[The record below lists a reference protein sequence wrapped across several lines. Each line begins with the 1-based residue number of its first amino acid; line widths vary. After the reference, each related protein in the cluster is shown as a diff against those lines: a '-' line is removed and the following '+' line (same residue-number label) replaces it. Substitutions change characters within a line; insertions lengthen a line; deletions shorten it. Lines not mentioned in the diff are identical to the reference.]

1 MSAAFVPHPRLRNGH
16 AMTLWAWA
24 RRRTFPNL
32 PTAESRLFQVAPDTR
47 VLAHCYW
54 QRNRRAC
61 ATILGLHGLE
71 GSSQAHYM
79 LGLADKAWAA
89 GFNVVLLNQRNC
101 GGTEHLSSTLYH
113 SGLTADADW
122 VLRELAAE
130 GLSKFSVVGYSLG
143 GNLALKLAG
152 DYGAEAPTFIS
163 AVVAISP
170 VMDLP
175 RCVDA
180 LERRSNFAYQWNFV
194 RNLKARM
201 RRKVAAFPGCFSAAP
216 LDTIRSVRDFDEAYT
231 APHFGFRG
239 ATDYYYR
246 AASLRVVDR
255 IQVPTLI
262 LTAADDP
269 FVPPE
274 PFTDPAV
281 TGNPHIT
288 TIVSRHGGHCAFV
301 SAANGV
307 HDGYWAEWRGLEHCR
322 SQIADGRLRN
332 PADGTVAGAGV
343 HPSVL

>member
-1 MSAAFVPHPRLRNGH
+1 MPDAFLPHPRLMNGH

-24 RRRTFPNL
+24 RRRAFPNL
-32 PTAESRLFQVAPDTR
+32 PAPEGRLFQVAPDTR

-54 QRNRRAC
+54 QRDRAERS
-61 ATILGLHGLE
+61 TILGLHGLE

-79 LGLADKAWAA
+79 RGLADKGWAA

-130 GLSKFSVVGYSLG
+130 GLSRFGVIGYSLG

-152 DYGAEAPTFIS
+152 DYGAEAPPFVKAIV
-163 AVVAISP
+163 AVSP

-180 LERRSNFAYQWNFV
+180 LDRKSNFAYQWNFV

-201 RRKVAAFPGCFSAAP
+201 RRKVAAFPERFSADP
-216 LDTIRSVRDFDEAYT
+216 LERIRTVRDFDEAYT
-231 APHFGFRG
+231 APHFGFRD

-246 AASLRVVDR
+246 AASLRVVNR
-255 IQVPTLI
+255 IQLPTLI
-262 LTAADDP
+262 ITAADDP

-274 PFTDPAV
+274 PFSDPVLTD
-281 TGNPHIT
+281 NPHIT
-288 TIVSRHGGHCAFV
+288 TMVSRHGGHCAFV
-301 SAANGV
+301 APANGT
-307 HDGYWAEWRGLEHCR
+307 HDGYWAEWKGLEHCR
-322 SQIADGRLRN
+322 LTID
-332 PADGTVAGAGV
+332 D
-343 HPSVL
+343 

>member
-1 MSAAFVPHPRLRNGH
+1 
-16 AMTLWAWA
+16 MTLWAWA
-24 RRRTFPNL
+24 RRRAFPRL
-32 PTAESRLFQVAPDTR
+32 PLPEGRLFQVAPDTR

-54 QRNRRAC
+54 QRDRIARA
-61 ATILGLHGLE
+61 TVLGLHGLE

-79 LGLADKAWAA
+79 QGLADKAWAA

-130 GLSKFSVVGYSLG
+130 GLSSFGVVGYSLG

-152 DYGAEAPTFIS
+152 EYGAEAPPCVKAIV
-163 AVVAISP
+163 AVSP

-201 RRKVAAFPGCFSAAP
+201 RRKVAAFPDRFSAEP
-216 LDTIRSVRDFDEAYT
+216 LDRIRTVRDFDEAYT
-231 APHFGFRG
+231 APHFGFRD

-255 IQVPTLI
+255 IQLPTLVI
-262 LTAADDP
+262 TAADDP
-269 FVPPE
+269 FVPAE
-274 PFTDPAV
+274 PFSDPAV
-281 TGNPHIT
+281 TGNAHIT
-288 TIVSRHGGHCAFV
+288 TMVSPHGGHCAFV
-301 SAANGV
+301 SVANGV
-307 HDGYWAEWRGLEHCR
+307 HDGYWAEWRAV
-322 SQIADGRLRN
+322 SFAGRHL
-332 PADGTVAGAGV
+332 A
-343 HPSVL
+343 SS

>member
-1 MSAAFVPHPRLRNGH
+1 
-16 AMTLWAWA
+16 MTLWAWA
-24 RRRTFPNL
+24 RRRAFPNL
-32 PTAESRLFQVAPDTR
+32 PAPESRLFQVAPDTR

-54 QRNRRAC
+54 HRDRTARS
-61 ATILGLHGLE
+61 TILGLHGLE
-71 GSSQAHYM
+71 GSSRAHYM
-79 LGLADKAWAA
+79 QGLADKAWAA

-113 SGLTADADW
+113 SGLTTDADW

-130 GLSKFSVVGYSLG
+130 GLARFVVVGYSLG

-152 DYGAEAPTFIS
+152 DYAAQAPSFVK
-163 AVVAISP
+163 AVVAVSP

-180 LERRSNFAYQWNFV
+180 LERPSNFAYQWNFV
-194 RNLKARM
+194 RNLKGRM
-201 RRKVAAFPGCFSAAP
+201 RRKVAAFPERFSAEP
-216 LDTIRSVRDFDEAYT
+216 LDRIRSVRDFDEAYT
-231 APHFGFRG
+231 APHFGFRD

-255 IQVPTLI
+255 IQLPALI
-262 LTAADDP
+262 ITAADDP

-274 PFTDPAV
+274 PFSDPAV

-288 TIVSRHGGHCAFV
+288 TLVSSHGGHCAFV

-307 HDGYWAEWRGLEHCR
+307 HDGYWAEWRAVSFANCTMA
-322 SQIADGRLRN
+322 ID
-332 PADGTVAGAGV
+332 DC
-343 HPSVL
+343 

>member
-1 MSAAFVPHPRLRNGH
+1 
-16 AMTLWAWA
+16 MTLWAWA
-24 RRRTFPNL
+24 RRRAFPHL
-32 PTAESRLFQVAPDTR
+32 PAPESRLFQVAPDAR

-54 QRNRRAC
+54 HRDRASH

-79 LGLADKAWAA
+79 QGLADKAWAA

-113 SGLTADADW
+113 SGLTGDADW

-130 GLSKFSVVGYSLG
+130 GQTAFGVVGYSLG

-152 DYGAEAPTFIS
+152 DYGAQAPPFVKAIV
-163 AVVAISP
+163 AVSP

-201 RRKVAAFPGCFSAAP
+201 RRKVAAFPERFTAAP
-216 LDTIRSVRDFDEAYT
+216 LDRIRTVRDFDEAYT
-231 APHFGFRG
+231 APHFGFAD

-255 IQVPTLI
+255 IQLPTLI

-269 FVPPE
+269 FVPPQ
-274 PFTDPAV
+274 PFSDPAV

-288 TIVSRHGGHCAFV
+288 TVVSPHGGHCAFV
-301 SAANGV
+301 SERNGV
-307 HDGYWAEWRGLEHCR
+307 HDGYWAEWRAVSHC
-322 SQIADGRLRN
+322 
-332 PADGTVAGAGV
+332 GV
-343 HPSVL
+343 HQS